1 MFQNISEIGVKLLV
15 IGFVLALLPASP
27 FVGFEYLI
35 VKIPYLSFVNWFL
48 PISEM
53 LVVFESW
60 LSVVIVYYGILY
72 LLNYAGLVKS

>member
-15 IGFVLALLPASP
+15 IGFVLTLLPASP

-35 VKIPYLSFVNWFL
+35 EKIPYLSFVNWFL

-53 LVVFESW
+53 LVIFESW